1 MLQEL
6 KMFTIKCDI
15 CGKIFEDKH
24 QGIIAWDSEKS
35 AWDNAQ
41 DSGWAKDAD
50 KHCCPNCI

>member
-24 QGIIAWDSEKS
+24 QGVIAWDSEKS